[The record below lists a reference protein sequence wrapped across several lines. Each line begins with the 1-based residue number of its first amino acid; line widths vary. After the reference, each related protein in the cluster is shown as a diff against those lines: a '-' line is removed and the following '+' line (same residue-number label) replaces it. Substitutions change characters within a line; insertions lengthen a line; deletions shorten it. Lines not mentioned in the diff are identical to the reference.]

1 MKAEATFSVSDF
13 TPTSVVPIPMVTTAT
28 PSGVSTMKKTYAGQ
42 VVGFSATLFSAAF
55 DPQKGIGT
63 YLAMESF
70 DGTIGGKRG
79 TFNFFHSATT
89 GGTDRVN
96 EFFGIVPGSGTGEL
110 AGITGTGGLAIDP
123 DGTHRIWFDYA
134 L

>member
-13 TPTSVVPIPMVTTAT
+13 TPTSVVPVPAVTTAT
-28 PSGVSTMKKTYAGQ
+28 PAGVSTMKKTYAGAIA
-42 VVGFSATLFSAAF
+42 GFSATLFTAAF
-55 DPQKGIGT
+55 DPKKGIGT
-63 YLAMESF
+63 YLALECLE
-70 DGTIGGKRG
+70 GTVDGKRG
-79 TFNFFHSATT
+79 TLNFFHSATT

-110 AGITGTGGLAIDP
+110 ATITGAGGMAIDA
-123 DGTHRIWFDYA
+123 DGTHRVWFDYA